1 VSRAIR
7 IHATGGPEQ
16 LRFEQVPLAPPGEG
30 EVQIRHTAI
39 GVNYIDVYDRTGLY
53 PLPLPAVLGR
63 EAAGVVVAVGRGAKL
78 FAPGMRVAYAD
89 AAPGAYCEQR
99 NISTARLVAL
109 PDDIADDTAAAMMLK
124 GLTAQYLLRATCRVK
139 RGDRILVHAAAGGVG
154 LILIQWAKYLGVSAI
169 AVVGSEAK
177 AELVRAQGCEDVL
190 VVSPPELAARVK
202 AMTAGKGVRVVY
214 DSVGKDTFFASLD
227 CLAPLGMMVSFGNAS
242 GPVPPIAPFELAKR
256 GSLFLTRPSLFH
268 YTATPAVLKKN
279 AAELIDVVRR
289 GAVKITIGQRYA
301 LANAAAAHRDL
312 EARKTTGSTVLL
324 PEGTLLR

>member
-16 LRFEQVPLAPPGEG
+16 LCFEQAPLAPPAEG

-53 PLPLPAVLGR
+53 PVPLPAILGR
-63 EAAGVVVAVGRGAKL
+63 EAAGVVVAVGRGTKP
-78 FAPGMRVAYAD
+78 FASGMRVAYAD

-99 NISTARLVAL
+99 NISTARLVAI
-109 PDDIADDTAAAMMLK
+109 PDDIADETAAAMMLK
-124 GLTAQYLLRATCRVK
+124 GLTAQYLLRTTCRVK

-154 LILIQWAKYLGVSAI
+154 LILLQWAKYLGVSAI

-190 VVSPPELAARVK
+190 VVGPSELAARVK
-202 AMTAGKGVRVVY
+202 AMTQGKGVRVAY

-227 CLAPLGMMVSFGNAS
+227 CLAPLGMMVSFGNSS

-268 YTATPAVLKKN
+268 YTSTASALKKN

-289 GAVKITIGQRYA
+289 GVVKITIGQRYP
-301 LANAAAAHRDL
+301 LAAAATAHRDL
-312 EARKTTGSTVLL
+312 EARKTTGSTLLL
-324 PEGTLLR
+324 P